1 MIKVKS
7 HKRTPVP
14 TILGIGDHIA
24 KIESVEPCFNT
35 ENVDVPWTDRTP
47 QIAIKYVSGGKSI
60 TQWVSLRGY
69 VTSRDTNPDNYFGV
83 HPISGIEYLMKDG
96 RRVEDKEKT
105 KIGLLILAHI
115 AYCSGIENDSEI
127 EISDL
132 VGRELLIRVAIM
144 DHSQSQGQLKVVKT
158 FKRK

>member
-1 MIKVKS
+1 MIRIKS
-7 HKRTPVP
+7 HKRTAPV
-14 TILGIGDHIA
+14 TILGIGDHLC

-60 TQWVSLRGY
+60 TQWVALKGY
-69 VTSRDTNPDNYFGV
+69 IQIEDSSRDSDVFKA
-83 HPISGIEYLMKDG
+83 HPISGIKYMVVDG

-115 AYCSGIENDSEI
+115 AYCSGVENDSEI
-127 EISDL
+127 ELSDL
-132 VGRELLIRVAIM
+132 VGRELLIRVGHHA
-144 DHSQSQGQLKVVKT
+144 GQLKVIKT